1 MTAMSGD
8 LPAGAL
14 HRESS
19 GLTVGALARLP
30 TKVLAA
36 GVNPAPAALRL
47 VPTGR
52 TSAPR
57 APFITLV
64 VLLLAGGLLG
74 LLALNTALAQGSFRL
89 YALTTEGKELADR
102 EQVLERE
109 VETLRTPRNLAQK
122 ARELGMVQSG
132 APAFLRLPDGT
143 VLGAEVPAPADAP
156 ADEVPAP

>member
-1 MTAMSGD
+1 MTAMSSD
-8 LPAGAL
+8 LAGAL

-19 GLTVGALARLP
+19 GMSVGSLARRLP
-30 TKVLAA
+30 TKVVPA
-36 GVNPAPAALRL
+36 GARPTAALRL

-74 LLALNTALAQGSFRL
+74 LLALNTALAQGSFTL
-89 YALTTEGKELADR
+89 HALTAEGKELADR

-109 VETLRTPRNLAQK
+109 VETLRTPRNLAEK

-143 VLGAEVPAPADAP
+143 VLGAEVPAPETA